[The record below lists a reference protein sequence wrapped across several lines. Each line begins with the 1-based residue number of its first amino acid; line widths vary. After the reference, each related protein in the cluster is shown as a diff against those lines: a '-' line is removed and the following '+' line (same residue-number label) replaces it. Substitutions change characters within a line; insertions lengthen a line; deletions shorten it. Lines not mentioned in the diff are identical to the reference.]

1 MAGDR
6 GGAVPLR
13 MMREHVPT
21 QVPEESG
28 PGPAGGRVVTASS
41 RALGGL
47 ARTIFLRTF
56 PVIAFVVLVTQLG
69 IAWLNHGDQ
78 LRDQTERAQLMADL
92 TARAIAL
99 PVSEGRPAVYRPQI
113 EGLKSDPSFRGVELR
128 DASGQVLLEI
138 GQVARQTGNRSV
150 TVSTEP
156 RLPDG
161 AVVGRLTLS
170 LSTDEAR
177 ASASFQAM
185 IALGAMVI
193 LIMVVAVALRR
204 VVARDVVAPLQKLLV
219 AMHAVERKQWTHVEL
234 RRSDEIGEVGETFNH
249 MVDGLRSGD
258 EAKQLLAELE
268 TAHARLEQANKL
280 VMESITY
287 ARRIQASMLPD
298 EQAMLGSL
306 ADIASLWQ
314 PLHTVGGDY
323 FWVEQRGDLGIL
335 VVLDCTGH
343 GVPGAFMTLVVAAA
357 LDRALNEQGLRSP
370 AELLRAI
377 DRMVR
382 ARLRQDGRGAESDD
396 GLDGAICVWNR
407 AERKLL
413 YAGAGMPLLMT
424 EGEHMQTLR
433 GARHG
438 LGYSSVAPSPEAFVD
453 TEIAVKPGQRFYL
466 FTDGVSD
473 QMGGTPR
480 RLLGRKRLSDMLL
493 ASADM
498 PLAEQMAALEAG
510 LAAYRGEEPR
520 RDDMTMLAFMP
531 LPPEASPLPPGTTQ
545 H

>member
-21 QVPEESG
+21 PMPEESG

-69 IAWLNHGDQ
+69 IAWFNHNDQ
-78 LRDQTERAQLMADL
+78 LRDQGERAQLMAEL

-99 PVSEGRPAVYRPQI
+99 PVSEGRGPAYRSQI
-113 EGLKSDPSFRGVELR
+113 EALKSDTSFRGVELL
-128 DASGQVLLEI
+128 DAAGSPLLEI

-150 TVSTEP
+150 IVVEDV
-156 RLPDG
+156 RLPDSG
-161 AVVGRLTLS
+161 AVLGKLTLS

-185 IALGAMVI
+185 VAIGAMAI
-193 LIMVVAVALRR
+193 LILVVAIALRR

-234 RRSDEIGEVGETFNH
+234 RQADEIGEVGDTFNK
-249 MVDGLRSGD
+249 MVDGLRTGD
-258 EAKQLLAELE
+258 EAKQLLLELE
-268 TAHARLEQANKL
+268 AAHARLEQANKL

-298 EQAMLGSL
+298 EQAMAGSL

-323 FWVEQRGDLGIL
+323 FWVEQRGDLSIL
-335 VVLDCTGH
+335 AVLDCTGH

-370 AELLRAI
+370 AELLRAV

-413 YAGAGMPLLMT
+413 FAGAGMPLLMT
-424 EGEHMQTLR
+424 GEGEMRTLR

-438 LGYSSVAPSPEAFVD
+438 LGYSSVKPSPEAFID
-453 TEIAVKPGQRFYL
+453 TEIAVSPGQRFYL

-493 ASADM
+493 ASVEM
-498 PLAEQMAALEAG
+498 PLAEQMAVLEAG
-510 LAAYRGEEPR
+510 LAEYRGEEPR

-531 LPPEASPLPPGTTQ
+531 VPPV
-545 H
+545 